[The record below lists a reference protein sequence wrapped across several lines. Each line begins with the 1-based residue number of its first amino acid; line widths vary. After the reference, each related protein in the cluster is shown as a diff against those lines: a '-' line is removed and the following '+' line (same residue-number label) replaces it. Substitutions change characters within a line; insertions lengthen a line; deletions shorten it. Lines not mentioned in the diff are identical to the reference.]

1 MREPLPSIRLVS
13 AAVALLMAGCAA
25 VGPDHQPPATA
36 LDAAFVQ
43 PGSAVPDARAPAADI
58 ATFWRGFNDPVL
70 NALIERAIEA
80 NSDVRI
86 AQARLQESSAGFD
99 EATAAGRPGVGVSG
113 SVERSVQP
121 LTQRPG
127 TTRSERTGTS
137 FDAGFVARWEID
149 LFGGLRRA
157 SEAAGARL
165 SASEAGI
172 HAART
177 SVAAE
182 VARTYLQLRGL
193 QERQRVTEASLSN
206 QREALRITQAR
217 VDAGRNTE
225 LDLARARGLVAST
238 EASLPALQSE
248 VERSA
253 LRLATLTAQ
262 PPRTLLAQLSAP
274 APLPTLPVTDLA
286 ALPVGTPQAWLQRRP
301 DLIAA
306 ERALAAATADI
317 GVATAS
323 LYPRLSLSGLLGFNA
338 PRLGDLFDSAS
349 ARYAAGAGISW
360 TPFDGGATRARIRAS
375 EARAQQSLVVFDQA
389 VALALEET
397 EGAFS
402 AYTRSSQRAG
412 RLDEAARQAEEAAR
426 LARIRFD
433 AGVTDFLAVLDAER
447 EVLGTRDQLAQ
458 ARVGTAVA
466 LVNVYR
472 ALGGGWSPPS
482 QGSATR

>member
-1 MREPLPSIRLVS
+1 MRKQTNFSWRFVP
-13 AAVALLMAGCAA
+13 AAVALFLAGCAA
-25 VGPDHQPPATA
+25 VGPDHQRPAPT
-36 LDAAFVQ
+36 LGDAFVQ
-43 PGSAVPDARAPAADI
+43 PGSAAPNAQPVGADI

-70 NALIERAIEA
+70 SALVDQAIAA
-80 NSDVRI
+80 NTDVRI
-86 AQARLQESSAGFD
+86 AQARLQEARAGLD
-99 EATAAGRPGVGVSG
+99 EADAAGRPGLGISG
-113 SVERSVQP
+113 SAERSVQP

-127 TTRSERTGTS
+127 TTRSERTGTAYDAS
-137 FDAGFVARWEID
+137 FIAQWEID

-165 SASEAGI
+165 SASEAGL

-177 SVAAE
+177 SVVAE
-182 VARTYLQLRGL
+182 VARTYLQLRGV
-193 QERQRVTEASLSN
+193 QERLGVTEASLGN

-238 EASLPALQSE
+238 EAALPALQAE
-248 VERSA
+248 VERNV

-262 PPRTLLAQLSAP
+262 PPRALFTQLSTP
-274 APLPTLPVTDLA
+274 QPLPSLPVTDLA

-306 ERALAAATADI
+306 ERQLAAATADI

-323 LYPRLSLSGLLGFNA
+323 LYPRLTLSGLLGFNA

-375 EARAQQSLVVFDQA
+375 EARAQQALASFDQS

-402 AYTRSSQRAG
+402 AYTRNTERAS
-412 RLDEAARQAEEAAR
+412 RLDEASRQADEAAR
-426 LARIRFD
+426 LARVRFD

-447 EVLGTRDQLAQ
+447 EVLNNRDQLVQ
-458 ARVGTAVA
+458 TRVGTAVA

-472 ALGGGWSPPS
+472 ALGGGWNAEEPV
-482 QGSATR
+482 R